1 MTESESGILHMH
13 TGDPLVA
20 EAVFCVFPNLS
31 AQAGQSQIPLP
42 HGVDV

>member
-1 MTESESGILHMH
+1 MTESDSGVLHMC

-20 EAVFCVFPNLS
+20 EAVFLVFPNLS
-31 AQAGQSQIPLP
+31 EQAGQAQIPLP